1 MFEKKS
7 VLLTSVYS
15 LLAAII
21 SSLIF
26 SSLFGKLYLFL
37 FNPIPTCGFS
47 GLDCNIALGV
57 IQNSI
62 FAYIFFL
69 PLFIMFFVSR
79 KQWLSWLILIFIPF
93 TMVLVGGS
101 KHILWFFIFTFA
113 GGLIGWLINL
123 AIKKFKSEVKV

>member
-1 MFEKKS
+1 MLENKS

-26 SSLFGKLYLFL
+26 SSLFGKLYIIIFK
-37 FNPIPTCGFS
+37 PIQMCG
-47 GLDCNIALGV
+47 LLGFGCPAILGI

-62 FAYIFFL
+62 FAYLFFL
-69 PLFIMFFVSR
+69 PLFIMVFVFR
-79 KQWLSWLILIFIPF
+79 KQWLAWLILIFIPF
-93 TMVLVGGS
+93 TMVLSGGS
-101 KHILWFFIFTFA
+101 KHILWFFIFTLA

-123 AIKKFKSEVKV
+123 AIKKLKK